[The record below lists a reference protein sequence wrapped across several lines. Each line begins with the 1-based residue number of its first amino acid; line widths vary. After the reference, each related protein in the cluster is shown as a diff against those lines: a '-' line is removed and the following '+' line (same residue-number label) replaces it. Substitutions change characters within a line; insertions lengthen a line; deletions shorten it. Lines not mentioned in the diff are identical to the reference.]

1 MKRKDPLHSLLV
13 DSTDQ
18 DMAEVM
24 RTVSSKVERS
34 LAKAQEIH
42 HQRLKRIHSSKAA
55 EQVTRHA

>member
-42 HQRLKRIHSSKAA
+42 HQRLKMIRSSKVD
-55 EQVTRHA
+55 EQAHQHA